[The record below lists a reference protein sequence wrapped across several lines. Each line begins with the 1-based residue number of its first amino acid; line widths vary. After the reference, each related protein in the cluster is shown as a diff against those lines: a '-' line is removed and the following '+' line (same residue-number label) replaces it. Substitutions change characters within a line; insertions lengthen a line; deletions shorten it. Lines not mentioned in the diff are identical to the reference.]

1 LRRSPTVTVVPA
13 VAFIVLLAAACS
25 ADDPITLELSSSAMG
40 SAIRE
45 DALITVDPN
54 AYADAPIERFDIIL
68 YRRIRPDGSLSE
80 HVHRV
85 LGLEGEEFEYDGF
98 DNLVVS
104 NELVEEPL
112 TVQRPTN
119 WIGQLTIPDDHVF
132 VMGDN
137 RPASRHEDSRA
148 SGPVAHSDIV
158 GKVVSFDS
166 RDWVGRTGGSM
177 SG

>member
-1 LRRSPTVTVVPA
+1 VVLA
-13 VAFIVLLAAACS
+13 VAFIAVLAEACS
-25 ADDPITLELSSSAMG
+25 AGDPFTLELSSSAME
-40 SAIRE
+40 SAIHE
-45 DALITVDPN
+45 DALITVDPD
-54 AYADAPIERFDIIL
+54 AYASAPIERFDIIL
-68 YRRIRPDGSLSE
+68 YRRIHPDGSLSE

-98 DNLVVS
+98 DYLVVS

-112 TVQRPTN
+112 TVQQPTD

-132 VMGDN
+132 AMGDN

-148 SGPVAHSDIV
+148 SGPVAYSDIV

-166 RDWVGRTGGSM
+166 RDWVGKTGGTM